1 MTDSRENLRK
11 VRLVFGK
18 ASPLLKAAISAAI
31 ALSTVTLI
39 TLRLTQWDTWDKA
52 QQLHEQA
59 AALEQE
65 NIRLQE
71 QIDDLGTVDSIR
83 RIAAQEL
90 GLVDPNA
97 IIIDSE

>member
-39 TLRLTQWDTWDKA
+39 TLRLTQWDTRDKA
-52 QQLHEQA
+52 QQLREQA

>member
-1 MTDSRENLRK
+1 MADSRKNSTS
-11 VRLVFGK
+11 VRLVFGQ
-18 ASPLLKAAISAAI
+18 ASPLLKTAIAAVI

-39 TLRLTQWDTWDKA
+39 TLRVTQWDAQDRA
-52 QQLHEQA
+52 QQLRERA

-65 NIRLQE
+65 SVRLQE

-83 RIAAQEL
+83 QIAAQEL

-97 IIIDSE
+97 IMIDSE